1 MRRCQKGGKAAGVI
15 SARTRSR
22 ERLTGPPPTD
32 APRKGGVRSSAIQ
45 GGRHASGQRRARTRI
60 ARGPSG
66 GVACGAGTLALTG
79 HRPTFYRSRFPFHK
93 IPRGRSRIKSSGSER
108 SDSPVFVH
116 RASRTRRCPGLQEPR
131 PPLGLLTAPPLPAV
145 QPGPEGRG
153 SRSATSAPL
162 RPQGGPVL
170 LPGLSLL
177 PPAPP
182 RSPLPRAAAVWL
194 PKVGRLGRTGR
205 AMASAKSS
213 PLEPERSEPSTN
225 AGCVMQSDPRSERL
239 GAPTLAG

>member
-1 MRRCQKGGKAAGVI
+1 MRRCRKGGKAAGVI

-22 ERLTGPPPTD
+22 ERLTGPPPTA

-145 QPGPEGRG
+145 HPGPEGRG
-153 SRSATSAPL
+153 SRSACRVCPSEATGRPRASPGPLLAPSRPSPLSSAPRCRGL
-162 RPQGGPVL
+162 APQGWPSGQDRARNGVCEVL
-170 LPGLSLL
+170 SPG
-177 PPAPP
+177 A
-182 RSPLPRAAAVWL
+182 RAL
-194 PKVGRLGRTGR
+194 R
-205 AMASAKSS
+205 AI
-213 PLEPERSEPSTN
+213 N
-225 AGCVMQSDPRSERL
+225 
-239 GAPTLAG
+239 

>member
-1 MRRCQKGGKAAGVI
+1 MRRCRKGGKAAW
-15 SARTRSR
+15 SDLSPHRSR
-22 ERLTGPPPTD
+22 ERLTGPPPTA

-131 PPLGLLTAPPLPAV
+131 PPLGLLTASPLPAV
-145 QPGPEGRG
+145 HPGPEGRG
-153 SRSATSAPL
+153 SRSAASAPL

-170 LPGLSLL
+170 LPSLSLRHL
-177 PPAPP
+177 GHAPARP
-182 RSPLPRAAAVWL
+182 SPLSSALLCRGLAPQGWPSGQDRARNGVCEVLSPGA
-194 PKVGRLGRTGR
+194 R
-205 AMASAKSS
+205 ALRAI
-213 PLEPERSEPSTN
+213 N
-225 AGCVMQSDPRSERL
+225 
-239 GAPTLAG
+239 